1 MDRQRWLSEKM
12 AAEAVAPFPF
22 EEEGYA
28 RGHRYIAGI
37 DEVGVGPLAGPVV
50 AAAVILRRDLLHPD
64 ITDSKALTAK
74 KRETLCE
81 WIKENA
87 LAWSVGVVPSEE
99 IDRLN
104 ILRATHLAM
113 ALAFKGLQ
121 PVPDCLLIDGSY
133 LIPQHLLR
141 DESYRLT
148 AFPRQRAIKKGDR
161 CCVSISAA
169 SIVAKVTRDRL
180 MADYDRLYPEYRFA
194 EHKGYASRAHL
205 EALRRYGPCPIHRR
219 SYAAVRARIRF
230 TEVASLPLFRR

>member
-1 MDRQRWLSEKM
+1 MERPRWLSERM
-12 AAEAVAPFPF
+12 AERAPAFFPF

-28 RGHRYIAGI
+28 SGHRYIAGV

-50 AAAVILRRDLLHPD
+50 AAAVILRRDRRHPE
-64 ITDSKALTAK
+64 ITDSKALAFK
-74 KRETLCE
+74 KRERLCE

-87 LAWSVGVVPSEE
+87 LAWSVGIVPPEQ
-99 IDRLN
+99 IDQLN

-121 PVPDCLLIDGSY
+121 PAPDCLLIDGSY
-133 LIPQHLLR
+133 LIPQQLLR

-161 CCVSISAA
+161 CCVSIAAA

-180 MADYDRLYPEYRFA
+180 MAEYDRLYPEYRFA
-194 EHKGYASRAHL
+194 EHKGYSSRAHL

-219 SYAAVRARIRF
+219 SYAAVRACIRV